1 MAEEGKVQDTAA
13 APNET
18 FLLYSFKDY
27 YLPGSRTCATSG
39 LDKKHMDA
47 FYIGVRMRFWYY

>member
-1 MAEEGKVQDTAA
+1 MQGTET

-18 FLLYSFKDY
+18 FLLFSFKDY

-47 FYIGVRMRFWYY
+47 FYNGVRMRFWYY